1 MLVIGL
7 TGPSGS
13 GKGVVAELFA
23 KFGLPVINADDIYHQ
38 LLIPPSPC
46 LEELVHRFG
55 TSILTG
61 AGTLNRR
68 ALGDLV
74 FSDPLALSDLNAITH
89 RYVMD
94 DVRRKM
100 DALRRADIRAAV
112 FDAPQLFEAGANRAC
127 SVVVSVLADKRLRLE
142 RIMRR
147 DGIDADA
154 AWRRMAAQKSDDFFR
169 THSDYIIQNEGNPE
183 ALLPDVRRILTETG
197 VITPC
202 D

>member
-7 TGPSGS
+7 TGPSGA

-23 KFGLPVINADDIYHQ
+23 KCGLPVVNADDIYHR

-46 LEELVHRFG
+46 LEKLVERFG
-55 TSILTG
+55 EDILTPTG
-61 AGTLNRR
+61 MLDRR
-68 ALGDLV
+68 ALSKIV
-74 FSDPLALSDLNAITH
+74 FSDPTALADLNAIAH
-89 RYVMD
+89 RYVMQ
-94 DVRRKM
+94 DVTRRLE
-100 DALRRADIRAAV
+100 ALRIEGTRAAV

-154 AWRRMAAQKSDDFFR
+154 AWKRIEAQKTDEFFR
-169 THSDYIIQNEGNPE
+169 AHSDYVIYNDGSPD
-183 ALLPDVRRILTETG
+183 ALLPDVRRILLETG
-197 VITPC
+197 VIGVC
-202 D
+202 E